1 MANLKSTFFCNS
13 VESMT
18 LWLTSHPLSQ
28 SSNPSQELNQDHL
41 CIGKSEKLFN
51 TESTMQTEL
60 WTDWMVTQKLRYVLP
75 DLSARQVKQCS
86 LFLSGGQLHLLLLSF
101 SDLYGVYDS
110 MDDRLWES
118 AVRLQLH
125 GYWLPIMLVPATR
138 QHNQTGQPEW
148 LHLWGVRSII
158 CYNGNDCPN

>member
-101 SDLYGVYDS
+101 SELYGVYDS
-110 MDDRLWES
+110 MDARVCSQTTATWLLAANHASASYKAAQPDRAAWMATPL
-118 AVRLQLH
+118 RCQIH
-125 GYWLPIMLVPATR
+125 NML
-138 QHNQTGQPEW
+138 
-148 LHLWGVRSII
+148 
-158 CYNGNDCPN
+158 